1 MPRFY
6 FDVRDG
12 NDLRPD
18 DDGLEFPTVHAAR
31 VEASRALAE
40 MIKEEM
46 PNGSRKRMAI
56 EVRSEDRQPLLKV
69 QMTFEVEPLAPP
81 HPTEKWS

>member
-12 NDLRPD
+12 DKLDLD
-18 DDGLEFPTVHAAR
+18 DEGLEFASTHEAR

-40 MIKEEM
+40 MIKDAM
-46 PNGSRKRMAI
+46 PNGWHKAMAL
-56 EVRSEDRQPLLKV
+56 RSSGRGQPLFPGADHV
-69 QMTFEVEPLAPP
+69 
-81 HPTEKWS
+81 

>member
-12 NDLRPD
+12 DKLDLD
-18 DDGLEFPTVHAAR
+18 DEGVEFASTHEAR

-40 MIKEEM
+40 MIKDAM
-46 PNGSRKRMAI
+46 PNGWHKAMALRSVEAEDSLFSRCRLRLRLSHLEI
-56 EVRSEDRQPLLKV
+56 R
-69 QMTFEVEPLAPP
+69 
-81 HPTEKWS
+81 

>member
-12 NDLRPD
+12 DKLDLD
-18 DDGLEFPTVHAAR
+18 DEGLEFASTHEAR

-40 MIKEEM
+40 MIKDAM
-46 PNGSRKRMAI
+46 PNGWHKAMAI
-56 EVRSEDRQPLLKV
+56 EVRRGRGQPLFQSADYV
-69 QMTFEVEPLAPP
+69 
-81 HPTEKWS
+81 